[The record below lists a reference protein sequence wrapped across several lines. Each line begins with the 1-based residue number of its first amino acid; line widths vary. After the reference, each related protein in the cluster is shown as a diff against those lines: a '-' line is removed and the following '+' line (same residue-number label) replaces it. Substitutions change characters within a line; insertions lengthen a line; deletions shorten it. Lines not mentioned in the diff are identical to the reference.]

1 MGMMPATV
9 QGPLVAAVLQ
19 VPIEAIRRIMPPTL
33 PVDAQHHVAGPADRP
48 AEVEDH
54 KDEAPAEAKVEVDGT
69 YM

>member
-1 MGMMPATV
+1 MGMVPATV

-19 VPIEAIRRIMPPTL
+19 EPLEAIRRIMPPAL

-48 AEVEDH
+48 AGVEDR

-69 YM
+69 